1 MEFPIR
7 IWAGTTPVII
17 RIHTRFTP
25 MRLLSLLSSSAL
37 PPSSDD
43 GDEIVNMVDVEGIEG
58 ELPAKGRRDPEV
70 GDEMNR

>member
-25 MRLLSLLSSSAL
+25 MRLLSSSAL
-37 PPSSDD
+37 PPSSDGD
-43 GDEIVNMVDVEGIEG
+43 DEIVNMVDVEGIEG